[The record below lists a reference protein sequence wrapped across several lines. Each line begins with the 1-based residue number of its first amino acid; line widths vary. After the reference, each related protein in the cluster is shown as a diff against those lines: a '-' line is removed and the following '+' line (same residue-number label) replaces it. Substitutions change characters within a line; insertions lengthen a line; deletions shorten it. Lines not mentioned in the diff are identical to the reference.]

1 MHKLLIAFTFLVAIV
16 SVPQGLSA
24 GQASFLLDARTGR
37 VLAAENADTA
47 NHPASLTKMMTLYM
61 TFDAIRRG
69 KLSWDTPVRFSKLAS
84 SRPPTKLWVKS
95 GDSITVRDAVMGMI
109 VVSANDA
116 ATAIAEKLGGTESEF
131 GAMMTAKARSLGMT
145 RTVLVNASGLPDKRQ
160 ITTARDMA
168 TLGVVLLRD
177 FPEEYKLFS
186 AESFTFRGRK
196 IRGHNNLMY
205 GYEGMDGIKTGYTD
219 WSGFNLVSAVRAADR
234 RVIGVVLGGRTA
246 ASRDKTMKTLLDR
259 NIANAS
265 GGRQL
270 VASLS
275 SGAQL
280 AVLGNG
286 VPVPMAAPRPGE
298 ALAAVTSMAE
308 GTPVPDSRYENA
320 FAEGASVPQIEL
332 APAAAR
338 NAAPVPPQALAAV
351 PAAAVPTAAIP
362 TEGWQIQIAA
372 AQSRQAAIDMLARAK
387 QQIGGPLAGRDT
399 YTQEV
404 TRDGQTLYRAR
415 FVGFASKTDAR
426 AACDRLVKK
435 SYDCLLMPSQG

>member
-1 MHKLLIAFTFLVAIV
+1 MHKLLIAFTFFVAIACL
-16 SVPQGLSA
+16 PQGVSA
-24 GQASFLLDARTGR
+24 GQANFLLDARTGR
-37 VLAAENADTA
+37 VLASENADTA

-84 SRPPTKLWVKS
+84 SRPPTKLWVKA

-205 GYEGMDGIKTGYTD
+205 GYKGMDGIKTGYTD
-219 WSGFNLVSAVRAADR
+219 WSGFNLVSAVRDGDR

-275 SGAQL
+275 SGAQV
-280 AVLGNG
+280 AALGDD
-286 VPVPMAAPRPGE
+286 VPVPLAAPRPGE
-298 ALAAVTSMAE
+298 ALAAVTSMAK
-308 GTPVPDSRYENA
+308 GTPIPNSRYENA
-320 FAEGASVPQIEL
+320 FAESVSVPEVEL
-332 APAAAR
+332 APAAGR
-338 NAAPVPPQALAAV
+338 VEAPVPPRAMAVAAA
-351 PAAAVPTAAIP
+351 PAAR

-415 FVGFASKTDAR
+415 FVGFSSKTDAR